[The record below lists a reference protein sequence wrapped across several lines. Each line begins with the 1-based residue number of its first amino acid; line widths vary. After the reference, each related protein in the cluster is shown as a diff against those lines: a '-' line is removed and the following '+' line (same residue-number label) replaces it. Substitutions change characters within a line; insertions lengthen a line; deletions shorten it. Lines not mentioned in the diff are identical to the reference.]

1 MNFNIY
7 IKIINNMKDLKH
19 IRRFNES
26 EENLNSET
34 LDKSSSISDVR
45 SSKLNNGR
53 FYVIQEDG
61 GYQLFF
67 MGIYD
72 DINIFIENIKS
83 KISISENIGTDDIKI
98 ELDKLDNRD
107 VILVKYGYSEDIFY
121 YDEVSVNEI
130 DPI

>member
-1 MNFNIY
+1 
-7 IKIINNMKDLKH
+7 MKDLTH
-19 IRRFNES
+19 IKRFNES
-26 EENLNSET
+26 EENLN
-34 LDKSSSISDVR
+34 ISDVR

-61 GYQLFF
+61 GDQLFF

>member
-1 MNFNIY
+1 
-7 IKIINNMKDLKH
+7 
-19 IRRFNES
+19 
-26 EENLNSET
+26 LNSE
-34 LDKSSSISDVR
+34 SQR
-45 SSKLNNGR
+45 LNNDR

-61 GYQLFF
+61 GDQLFF

-83 KISISENIGTDDIKI
+83 KISISENIGTDDIEI
-98 ELDKLDNRD
+98 ELSKLDNRN
-107 VILVKYGYSEDIFY
+107 VILVKYGHGEDIFY